1 VQANS
6 FKRRLGFCGAQKEN
20 LTRAAP
26 PPFLY
31 IGRDA
36 SGNPQSNSTASING
50 HIKNPRGTTSS
61 EGSVSTI

>member
-1 VQANS
+1 MNG
-6 FKRRLGFCGAQKEN
+6 FKRRLGFRGAQKECPE
-20 LTRAAP
+20 RAAL

-31 IGRDA
+31 TVRDA